1 MPGDIADAIRAQLR
15 SELGDEPGTIIVG
28 GGLADD
34 VLAVPVVAALV
45 ELGEVD
51 RALAA
56 AVAQRD
62 PNAVVALLWGRNA
75 ARARLEA
82 LVNP

>member
-1 MPGDIADAIRAQLR
+1 MANIANAIRAQLR

-56 AVAQRD
+56 AVAKRD
-62 PNAVVALLWGRNA
+62 PNGVVKLLPRRAA
-75 ARARLEA
+75 ARSALEA